1 MAYDVGASFKGYF
14 QRLGGDLKKLYGYTG
29 PGTQNRNVDKTIAA
43 NKELAEYQYSK
54 DLEMWERANAYN
66 SPQSQMARLREA
78 GLNPNMVYGSGSV
91 VGNTTSQLPH
101 YNAPNVEYDYRS
113 PVDLGSM
120 ISLYQNMQ
128 LRGAQIEN
136 VKASTR
142 LTNAS
147 AVQRMEENTYGLG
160 AYRATRMRDEGALA
174 GFRSAAAAE
183 RNRYGYQAELAD
195 LELAQARNRMELQD
209 AEKLFKRY
217 RNEWMKAGV
226 TTGDHPMLRML
237 IRGWNS
243 GTLEDILNH
252 KFD

>member
-78 GLNPNMVYGSGSV
+78 GLNPNMVYGSGSAA
-91 VGNTTSQLPH
+91 GNTSSQLPKFQ
-101 YNAPNVEYDYRS
+101 APNVNYDYRS
-113 PVDLGSM
+113 PIDLGSM
-120 ISLYQNMQ
+120 IGLYQNIQ
-128 LRGAQIEN
+128 LRGAQIDN
-136 VKASTR
+136 VKAQTS
-142 LTNAS
+142 LTNAT
-147 AVQRMEENTYGLG
+147 AVQRQEENLYGLG
-160 AYRATRMRDEGALA
+160 GYRATKFRDEGALA
-174 GFRSAAAAE
+174 GFRAAAAAE
-183 RNRYGYQAELAD
+183 RNRYGYQSELAD
-195 LELAQARNRMELQD
+195 LELRQQRNRAELQES
-209 AEKLFKRY
+209 EKLFQRY

-243 GTLEDILNH
+243 GTLEEILNH
-252 KFD
+252 K